1 MKLYYKSRERWPR
14 QNRSAFLHIKLLL
27 KSIRMRAFME
37 QNDKQTFWR
46 FTIRYNVILLGGLY
60 LLLLVLTIIVMKFRM
75 EGVIHAQ
82 LLLCLFLTLLVA
94 LVSWP
99 VCVVKTWRRTKFD
112 RKFRVLAMAYLFGV
126 PIVLLFVT
134 SAIMRLTT
142 RLMMPWASLSKPNDS
157 TPENNF
163 GSLFA
168 WDF

>member
-1 MKLYYKSRERWPR
+1 MHYKSRECWLR
-14 QNRSAFLHIKLLL
+14 QYPSAFLHIKLLL

-94 LVSWP
+94 LISWLL
-99 VCVVKTWRRTKFD
+99 CVIKTWRRTKFE
-112 RKFRVLAMAYLFGV
+112 RKFRVLAMAYLFGAPV
-126 PIVLLFVT
+126 VLLFVT
-134 SAIMRLTT
+134 SAILRLTAK
-142 RLMMPWASLSKPNDS
+142 LMMP
-157 TPENNF
+157 
-163 GSLFA
+163 
-168 WDF
+168 